1 MKIRSL
7 IGPLAFTLP
16 AVLVLLTMGFW
27 QLERLS
33 WKEGLIAERAVALRA
48 EPVLLPQDDKN
59 MADMNFRRVYVTGR
73 FLHEKT
79 QHLQNRN
86 LNGVRGI
93 DLITPLQRTA
103 EEGAGIVLVNRGW
116 LPLKMLPQFDAL
128 KTRNAETTPVR
139 IQGVVRS
146 GARDRN
152 AFTPDN
158 IPEESLWFSVDPRAI
173 AQILNLKIPSLV
185 IQADQASKPGE
196 YPVSGLSTYNLKN
209 NHLSYALTWFAL
221 AAALMLIFG
230 LFVRR
235 LRDQG

>member
-1 MKIRSL
+1 MKFRSI

-16 AVLVLLTMGFW
+16 AVLILLTMGFW
-27 QLERLS
+27 QLERLT
-33 WKEGLIAERAVALRA
+33 WKDGLIAERTAALQA
-48 EPVLLPQDDKN
+48 EPVLLPQGDKN
-59 MADMNFRRVYVTGR
+59 LAGMNFRRVYVTGR
-73 FLHEKT
+73 FVHDKT

-86 LNGVRGI
+86 LNGVRGV
-93 DLITPLQRTA
+93 DLITPLERSA
-103 EEGAGIVLVNRGW
+103 EEGGGYVLVNRGW
-116 LPLKMLPQFDAL
+116 MPLKRLARQ
-128 KTRNAETTPVR
+128 NAGKVAGAAPVR
-139 IQGVVRS
+139 LQGVVRA

-158 IPEESLWFSVDPRAI
+158 EPEKSLWFSVDPVAM
-173 AQILNLKIPSLV
+173 AQTLKLEMPSLV

-230 LFVRR
+230 LFIRR
-235 LRDQG
+235 LRDKD